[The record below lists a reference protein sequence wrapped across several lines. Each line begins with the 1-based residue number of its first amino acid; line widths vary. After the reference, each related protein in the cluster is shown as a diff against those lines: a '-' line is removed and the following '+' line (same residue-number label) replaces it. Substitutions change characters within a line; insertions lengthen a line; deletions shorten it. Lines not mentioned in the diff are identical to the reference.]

1 MTVIGINLIIGNP
14 ILNGGGAAA
23 LAPFPAPAGMHW
35 EFVTLNNA
43 VVTKTGGPLIV
54 LRSN

>member
-1 MTVIGINLIIGNP
+1 MTNISVSLMLGSP
-14 ILNGGGAAA
+14 VLNSGGAAA
-23 LAPFPAPAGMHW
+23 LAPFPAPTGMHW

-43 VVTKTGGPLIV
+43 VVTKTGGPLII